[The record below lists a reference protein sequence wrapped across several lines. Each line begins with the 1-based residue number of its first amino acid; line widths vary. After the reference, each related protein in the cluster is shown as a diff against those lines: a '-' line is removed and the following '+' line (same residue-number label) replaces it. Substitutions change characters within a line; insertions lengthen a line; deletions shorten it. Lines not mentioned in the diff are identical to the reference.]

1 MRDRNVG
8 TTGRIPQQRAV
19 PRRGLLLWLSGA
31 DVDTLSHTPRETRKF
46 IGLGGIVLTTA
57 TLAAI
62 SATFALT
69 LGARAPIWAAV
80 PAGLLWGLAIMNLDR
95 WLVTATQRRPQWY
108 QNLLTALPRV
118 VMALIIGAVISTPL
132 VLWLFQREIDAQLN
146 VIHQRRLDQ
155 HQQAL
160 LNDARFKSIPQL
172 QASIA
177 QNQAIA
183 NGTATGASED
193 PRVKELQAQYDDL
206 NTKFQAAQASATC
219 EFDGTCGTKTRGGG
233 EAYRQ
238 KQAVADELRR
248 QRDAVGRDLDQAR
261 NEAKTKQ
268 AQSASAE
275 QATAAEQV
283 KRDQAELDRLEA
295 LKKAEEDQFKAD
307 TANDKG
313 LLAQLGALS
322 ELTDKNSTLRLAYL
336 MLLLFITTIEVLPV
350 LVKFLMNLAPAT
362 AYDKILEKAE
372 ATDFA
377 TAESRLSHRQ
387 ERLEFEEQ
395 ARADRE
401 KELIRERIS
410 RVRSI
415 DDDYGMTGHVST
427 KPAETPT
434 TRLMTWLLRRN
445 APTQP
450 VGYTPWPDEEPFA
463 GTTRIN
469 PPPATTARI
478 DDDDEDRMTERWS
491 FER

>member
-1 MRDRNVG
+1 MSMRDRNVG
-8 TTGRIPQQRAV
+8 ATGRIPQQRAV
-19 PRRGLLLWLSGA
+19 PRRGLLVWLSGA

-46 IGLGGIVLTTA
+46 VGLGGIVLTTA
-57 TLAAI
+57 TLAAV

-80 PAGLLWGLAIMNLDR
+80 PAGILWGLAIMNLDR
-95 WLVTATQRRPQWY
+95 WLVTATQRRPKWY
-108 QNLLTALPRV
+108 QNLVTALPRV
-118 VMALIIGAVISTPL
+118 LMALIIGAVISTPL

-160 LNDARFKSIPQL
+160 LNDARFKGIPQL
-172 QASIA
+172 QEAIA
-177 QNQAIA
+177 RNQAIA
-183 NGTATGASED
+183 NGTATGAAED

-238 KQAVADELRR
+238 KQAVADDLRR
-248 QRDAVGRDLDQAR
+248 QRDAVGKQLETAR

-268 AQSASAE
+268 DQSATAE
-275 QATAAEQV
+275 QKTAAEQV
-283 KRDQAELDRLEA
+283 KRDQEELDRLEV

-322 ELTDKNSTLRLAYL
+322 ELTDKNSTLRTAYL

-372 ATDFA
+372 DTDFA
-377 TAESRLSHRQ
+377 TASARLSRQQERQ
-387 ERLEFEEQ
+387 EFEQQ

-401 KELIRERIS
+401 KEIIRDQLS
-410 RVRSI
+410 RTRSL
-415 DDDYGMTGHVST
+415 DETYGMTGHIST
-427 KPAETPT
+427 RPAEAPT
-434 TRLMTWLLRRN
+434 TRLVTWLLRRN

-450 VGYTPWPDEEPFA
+450 AGYTP
-463 GTTRIN
+463 GRTRSRA
-469 PPPATTARI
+469 PRPPARPGSTGPRSRCRRSTT
-478 DDDDEDRMTERWS
+478 MTRTG
-491 FER
+491 